1 MGQRGE
7 ARAGT
12 WPGIGGMRRA
22 AAQWPF
28 LTSGLSGR
36 AAAQLRQWATTD
48 TAPGRLIPWLAIAFA
63 VGIATYFSAS
73 REPAWWA
80 ACGLAA
86 FLIVLTFLVRGR
98 PIAFPAMLALTVAA
112 IGFAVPTLK
121 SLKVAHPVLAF
132 PAYDVTIKGF
142 VEVREERER
151 SDRVV
156 VKVHD
161 IQAARL
167 NEQLER
173 VRVSVRR
180 GTAPPVGSF
189 IELKAR
195 LTPPLGPLRPGG
207 YDFARDMY
215 FNGIGASGFVLGRVK
230 TLEAP
235 QPLTWR
241 LRYAATL
248 QGIRD
253 SMDARIRSLIPGDA
267 GAIASA
273 LITGKR
279 DAISA
284 PVNEA
289 MYVSSLAHVL
299 SISGYHMAVVAGVV
313 FFVLRG
319 GLALVPGLAA
329 RRPIK
334 KWAALAALIAAFLYL
349 LLSGS
354 EVATQRSFIMIAI
367 VLIGVMLDRQAL
379 TLRTLT
385 IAAFVVLAIQPEA
398 LVHPSFQMS
407 FAATLALVAAYERG
421 LPWMIAG
428 ADTSFGARVALWG
441 GREILALIFASLI
454 AGLATMPYAAFHFHR
469 YAPYGVLANLLAMPI
484 VSLWVMPAGILAVL
498 ALPFGLDAELWKL
511 MGLGIDWM
519 IAVALWVAKLPGAL
533 GRVQAFGTG
542 PLIAGT
548 FGLVL
553 ICLLRSR
560 LRWTGAAVIALA
572 TFVAL
577 RTPQPD
583 VLIAPDA
590 QALAVRG
597 ADGRLAILRQGRDSF
612 AIREWLAADADPRVA
627 ADKTLGEGT
636 RCDAIGCMAKL
647 PDGRLVAHARDIE
660 AFEEDCAKAAVVVS
674 PLPAPNACAALLIDR
689 DAARRNGALTLRMD
703 GTGFRATEAYPPGY
717 DRPWAKARPAPA
729 VASAVTAP
737 EETVTTT
744 QPSTSSRGSSSS
756 SRSQTTPRQPARPAA
771 LDATPPA
778 DLGPDD

>member
-1 MGQRGE
+1 MGQRGRSGAG
-7 ARAGT
+7 ART

-36 AAAQLRQWATTD
+36 AATQLRQWAAYD
-48 TAPGRLIPWLAIAFA
+48 VAPGRLIPWLPVAFSA
-63 VGIATYFSAS
+63 GIAAYFTAS
-73 REPAWWA
+73 REPEWWA
-80 ACGLAA
+80 ASALAV
-86 FLIVLTFLVRGR
+86 FFIVLTVLARRR
-98 PIAFPAMLALTVAA
+98 PVAFPLMLGLTAAA

-121 SLKVAHPVLAF
+121 TLRIAHPVLAA
-132 PAYDVTIKGF
+132 PAYDVTIAGF

-151 SDRVV
+151 SDRIVI
-156 VKVHD
+156 KVHR
-161 IQAARL
+161 IEAARL
-167 NEQLER
+167 KEQLER

-180 GTAPPVGSF
+180 GSAPPVGSF
-189 IELKAR
+189 IELKTR

-215 FNGIGASGFVLGRVK
+215 FQGIGASGFVLGRIK

-235 QPLTWR
+235 QPLDWR

-253 SMDARIRSLIPGDA
+253 SMDTRIRSLVPGDA
-267 GAIASA
+267 GSIASA

-319 GLALVPGLAA
+319 GLALVPGLAS

-334 KWAALAALIAAFLYL
+334 KWAALAALVAAFFYL

-385 IAAFVVLAIQPEA
+385 IAAFVVLAIQPES

-441 GREILALIFASLI
+441 GREIAALIFASLI

-469 YAPYGVLANLLAMPI
+469 YAPYGVVANLLAMPI

-548 FGLVL
+548 IGLVL
-553 ICLLRSR
+553 ICLLRSK
-560 LRWTGAAVIALA
+560 LRWTGAGVVMLA

-597 ADGRLAILRQGRDSF
+597 SDGRLAIMRQGRDSF

-627 ADKTLGEGT
+627 TDKTLGEGA
-636 RCDAIGCMAKL
+636 RCDAIGCTLRL

-660 AFEEDCAKAAVVVS
+660 AFEEDCARAAIVVS
-674 PLPAPNACAALLIDR
+674 PLQAPNACAALLIDR
-689 DAARRNGALTLRMD
+689 TAARQNGALTLSVD
-703 GTGFRATEAYPPGY
+703 GKGFVATPVYPPGY
-717 DRPWAKARPAPA
+717 DRPWAKARPAPP
-729 VASAVTAP
+729 VAATA
-737 EETVTTT
+737 EETAVPAT
-744 QPSTSSRGSSSS
+744 PSAAPSRAAPAT
-756 SRSQTTPRQPARPAA
+756 RPPTAPRQPTRP
-771 LDATPPA
+771 LSPEATPPS

>member
-1 MGQRGE
+1 MEQRGG
-7 ARAGT
+7 AQAGT
-12 WPGIGGMRRA
+12 WPGIGGIRRA

-28 LTSGLSGR
+28 LNSGLSGR
-36 AAAQLRQWATTD
+36 ALAQLRQWAVAD
-48 TAPGRLIPWLAIAFA
+48 TAAGRLFPWLVIAFA
-63 VGIATYFSAS
+63 SGIAMYFTAS
-73 REPAWWA
+73 REPDGWA

-86 FLIVLTFLVRGR
+86 FSIVLTVVARRR
-98 PIAFPAMLALTVAA
+98 PLAFPLMLGLTAAA

-121 SLKVAHPVLAF
+121 SLRIAHPVLAA

-151 SDRVV
+151 SDRIV
-156 VKVHD
+156 VKVHH

-167 NEQLER
+167 NEPLQR

-180 GTAPPVGSF
+180 GSAPPVGSF

-215 FNGIGASGFVLGRVK
+215 FQGIGASGFVLGRIK

-253 SMDARIRSLIPGDA
+253 SMDARIRSLVPGDA

-319 GLALVPGLAA
+319 ILALIPGLAS

-334 KWAALAALIAAFLYL
+334 KWAALAALVAAFFYL

-441 GREILALIFASLI
+441 GREILTLIFASLI

-469 YAPYGVLANLLAMPI
+469 YAPYGVVANLLAMPI
-484 VSLWVMPAGILAVL
+484 VSFWVMPAGILAVV

-519 IAVALWVAKLPGAL
+519 IAVALWVARLPGAL
-533 GRVQAFGTG
+533 GRVPAFGTG

-548 FGLVL
+548 IGLVL

-560 LRWTGAAVIALA
+560 LRWTGAVVIGLA

-590 QALAVRG
+590 QAVAVRG
-597 ADGRLAILRQGRDSF
+597 ADGRLAIMRQGRDSF
-612 AIREWLAADADPRVA
+612 AIREWLAADADPRA
-627 ADKTLGEGT
+627 ATDKALGEGT

-674 PLPAPNACAALLIDR
+674 PLQAPNACAAWLIDR
-689 DAARRNGALTLRMD
+689 SAARQNGALTLRTD
-703 GTGFRATEAYPPGY
+703 GKEFIATPAYPPGY
-717 DRPWAKARPAPA
+717 DRPWAKARPVPP
-729 VASAVTAP
+729 VAAAAEEAVTTAQP
-737 EETVTTT
+737 AATSRNASPARSPATT
-744 QPSTSSRGSSSS
+744 
-756 SRSQTTPRQPARPAA
+756 RQPERQLQQP
-771 LDATPPA
+771 DATPPS
-778 DLGPDD
+778 DLGPDE